1 MTIDIRNWLRRVFD
15 ADLRVFE
22 LMGGE
27 GAIKSI
33 AEMVVRKSSMLK
45 G

>member
-1 MTIDIRNWLRRVFD
+1 MTIDIRNWLHRVFD
-15 ADLRVFE
+15 AHLRVFE
-22 LMGGE
+22 SMGGE
-27 GAIKSI
+27 GAIKCI